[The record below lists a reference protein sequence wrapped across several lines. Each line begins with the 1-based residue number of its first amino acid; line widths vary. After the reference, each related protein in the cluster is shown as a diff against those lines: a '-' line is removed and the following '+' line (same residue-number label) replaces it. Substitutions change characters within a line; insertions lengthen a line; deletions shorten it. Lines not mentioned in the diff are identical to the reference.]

1 MKSNGR
7 NHDAAHVGSVHI
19 REHYAMKRIIFA
31 ALVGVLV
38 SGPAWMGSASADEIK
53 NFEYFQNNFKGPE
66 KTTFHVRC
74 FQNGK
79 KIIDAKDLRLRKIKG
94 NLTVGKEFVDQSG
107 RQVVLFISRDTS
119 CLVQETGPKPFM
131 GLPMADPKSK

>member
-1 MKSNGR
+1 MTR
-7 NHDAAHVGSVHI
+7 F
-19 REHYAMKRIIFA
+19 IILA

-38 SGPAWMGSASADEIK
+38 SGPVWVGAATADEIK
-53 NFEYFQNNFKGPE
+53 ELQYFQNNFKGPE

-119 CLVQETGPKPFM
+119 CLVQETEPKPYM
-131 GLPMADPKSK
+131 GLPMVDPKSK

>member
-1 MKSNGR
+1 MIKKARKFDFNDLFTFEMAN
-7 NHDAAHVGSVHI
+7 NHQGSVAH
-19 REHYAMKRIIFA
+19 
-31 ALVGVLV
+31 
-38 SGPAWMGSASADEIK
+38 
-53 NFEYFQNNFKGPE
+53 
-66 KTTFHVRC
+66 
-74 FQNGK
+74 GK

>member
-1 MKSNGR
+1 MDNQPNNPLHGVKLADIVTKLQEKLGW
-7 NHDAAHVGSVHI
+7 DGLAAQI
-19 REHYAMKRIIFA
+19 
-31 ALVGVLV
+31 
-38 SGPAWMGSASADEIK
+38 D
-53 NFEYFQNNFKGPE
+53 
-66 KTTFHVRC
+66 VRC

-119 CLVQETGPKPFM
+119 CLVQETKPKPFM